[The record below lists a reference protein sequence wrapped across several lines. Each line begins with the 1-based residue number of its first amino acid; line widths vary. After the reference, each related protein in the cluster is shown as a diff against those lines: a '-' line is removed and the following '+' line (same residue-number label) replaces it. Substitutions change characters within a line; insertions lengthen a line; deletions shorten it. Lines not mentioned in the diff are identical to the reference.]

1 MFNKPIGT
9 TGENSRDRGVKRDF
23 YCCLFQINRIF
34 EILLNLLKCLTF
46 LKKLL
51 VKKYIKR

>member
-23 YCCLFQINRIF
+23 YCCLFQINPIF
-34 EILLNLLKCLTF
+34 QILLNLLKCLTF
-46 LKKLL
+46 LKK
-51 VKKYIKR
+51 IIS